1 MCPKKCDILLHR
13 KISTCA
19 KPDSRPTTFHCWT
32 SLWPHVPS
40 CSFPK
45 VYGSFA
51 VKHSIHARPVRTET
65 LDSSMSLLQAGQACL
80 LGLLILSSLTTGR
93 NQRNH
98 IPGVCDASQ
107 PCTKLFPTSLEKKCY
122 RKLEAILA
130 STCFQGQLLWLQL
143 PVKRETG
150 MNRCWKMRIGCAFGQ
165 FEHATWTTTNTYA
178 SIHAT
183 RLTSRWKI
191 SSPAAES
198 SFNILQWSFLK

>member
-1 MCPKKCDILLHR
+1 M
-13 KISTCA
+13 
-19 KPDSRPTTFHCWT
+19 F
-32 SLWPHVPS
+32 
-40 CSFPK
+40 K

-143 PVKRETG
+143 PF
-150 MNRCWKMRIGCAFGQ
+150 WKMRIGCAFGQ
-165 FEHATWTTTNTYA
+165 IEHATWTTTNTYA

-183 RLTSRWKI
+183 RLTRHWKI
-191 SSPAAES
+191 SSSAAES
-198 SFNILQWSFLK
+198 SFNILQWSFLKKITSSICNTDKGSATLPAVR